1 MPDDR
6 LEREINEILD
16 NIEQFPSPENRK
28 ARARKRALRRLVGS
42 IGNAERAVARQI
54 SRVSISQLML
64 ASFLMI
70 IGSFFFRRFSP
81 VLMQWVL
88 LAGVVLFISSFT
100 ILVFTRGRSTQK
112 GYWRGRDISERS
124 PSFARRLRRW
134 LSSRRRNRS

>member
-6 LEREINEILD
+6 LEREINEILG

-28 ARARKRALRRLVGS
+28 ARARKRALRRLVGA

-64 ASFLMI
+64 VSFLMI
-70 IGSFFFRRFSP
+70 IGSFFLRRFSP
-81 VLMQWVL
+81 ALMQWVL

-100 ILVFTRGRSTQK
+100 ILVFTRGGSSRT

-124 PSFARRLRRW
+124 PSFAARLRRW
-134 LSSRRRNRS
+134 LSSRRRNRP